1 MTDRRIDVIDLSPRF
16 SQCSMCGVETPTR
29 WGLPVD
35 SETAQIVAN
44 DFKGEWG
51 GIPACRECWERHEQG
66 EFVGEYP
73 KF

>member
-1 MTDRRIDVIDLSPRF
+1 
-16 SQCSMCGVETPTR
+16 MCGVETPTR

-44 DFKGEWG
+44 DFEGEWG
-51 GIPACRECWERHEQG
+51 GIPACRECWERHERG